1 MLVKPTIVP
10 SGRKSF
16 PCTVVRILN
25 KSSRV
30 RGAGVREVE
39 PADATFVTQCRD
51 AGTATRKDGAV
62 FLATV

>member
-1 MLVKPTIVP
+1 MLVKPTVVP

-16 PCTVVRILN
+16 PRTVIRIFN
-25 KSSRV
+25 ISSHV

-51 AGTATRKDGAV
+51 AATATRKDGAV